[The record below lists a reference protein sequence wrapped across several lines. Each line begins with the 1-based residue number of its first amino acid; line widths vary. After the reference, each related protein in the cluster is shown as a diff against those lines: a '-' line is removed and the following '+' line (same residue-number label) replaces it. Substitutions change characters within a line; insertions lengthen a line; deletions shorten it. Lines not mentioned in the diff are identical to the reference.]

1 MATPSEKLA
10 SSLEILKGLQDKN
23 IVAIRTSQLTRT
35 HRERLLKNGFIKEVH
50 SGWYIISS
58 PDQQDGDST
67 YWYSS
72 YWKFCAEYLN
82 HKFKNQ
88 WFISAEQ
95 SLMIH
100 AGNWTVPK
108 QLIIRSA
115 KANNFKT
122 DLPFD
127 TSFFQIKSTLPQQS
141 EIVVIDGLRLMSV
154 SSALVN
160 TAPNTFTKNAT
171 DVRTALSIIKS
182 SADIL
187 AILLNGGHSIVAGRL
202 AGAFRNIKKDKI
214 ANDII
219 KTMKDAGYAVRESDP
234 FDDQLPIL
242 FNSKDVSPYANRIR
256 LIWSECRK
264 IIIDLFPK
272 TPGLPKKFDAY
283 IKAVKEIYVTDAY
296 HSLSIERYL
305 VTPALIER
313 VKSGGWN
320 AKNNEADRMQRDA
333 MAARGYW
340 DAFQIVEKS
349 IRKVLSGKNAGK
361 VLDDDHADWYGGSYR
376 NHQVYISNSMHVPL
390 SKEAIRDAMPELME
404 LLEQETEA
412 SVRAVLGHFIFV
424 FIHPYMDGNGRMGR
438 FIMNLMLASGGY
450 PWTVIPVE
458 KRKQYMHA
466 LEEASVNLNIL
477 PFAKFISHLVGESM
491 KGKPVAKVEPIK

>member
-23 IVAIRTSQLTRT
+23 IVAIRTRQLTRT

-127 TSFFQIKSTLPQQS
+127 TSLFQIKSTLPQQS
-141 EIVVIDGLRLMSV
+141 EIVVIDGLTLMSV

-160 TAPNTFTKNAT
+160 AAPNTFTQNAT
-171 DVRTALSIIKS
+171 DVRTALSVIKS
-182 SADIL
+182 SSDIL
-187 AILLNGGHSIVAGRL
+187 AILLNGGTFHC
-202 AGAFRNIKKDKI
+202 
-214 ANDII
+214 
-219 KTMKDAGYAVRESDP
+219 
-234 FDDQLPIL
+234 
-242 FNSKDVSPYANRIR
+242 
-256 LIWSECRK
+256 CR
-264 IIIDLFPK
+264 
-272 TPGLPKKFDAY
+272 
-283 IKAVKEIYVTDAY
+283 
-296 HSLSIERYL
+296 
-305 VTPALIER
+305 
-313 VKSGGWN
+313 
-320 AKNNEADRMQRDA
+320 
-333 MAARGYW
+333 
-340 DAFQIVEKS
+340 
-349 IRKVLSGKNAGK
+349 
-361 VLDDDHADWYGGSYR
+361 
-376 NHQVYISNSMHVPL
+376 
-390 SKEAIRDAMPELME
+390 
-404 LLEQETEA
+404 
-412 SVRAVLGHFIFV
+412 
-424 FIHPYMDGNGRMGR
+424 
-438 FIMNLMLASGGY
+438 
-450 PWTVIPVE
+450 
-458 KRKQYMHA
+458 
-466 LEEASVNLNIL
+466 
-477 PFAKFISHLVGESM
+477 
-491 KGKPVAKVEPIK
+491 